1 MNIFLIPA
9 LLIVDSLHFIFARL
23 LHPLSP
29 PTVSVLF
36 VLMTA
41 TVEVGIFGFFTRQI
55 KPEEIRR
62 KLWFFA
68 TLGILIAS
76 STTINY
82 EAVEFID
89 PGVASVLSQTGT
101 VWAVLFGLLWLREEM
116 APAQVFGGVLALAGV
131 FIVNFQSGNYVQI
144 GSLLVIFSAAL
155 YALHAAL
162 TKKFSE
168 DIDLTTFFFARLAFS
183 TAAIFIFNAFSG
195 SLAWPD
201 KTAWPYILLAGT
213 IDVAISRWLYY
224 TALRKLKLTVHTII
238 LTLSPVIAVL
248 WALALFDS
256 HLTSQQIFGGLLVLA
271 GVLAVGLSR
280 KRS

>member
-29 PTVSVLF
+29 PSVSVLF
-36 VLMTA
+36 VLLTA
-41 TVEVGIFGFFTRQI
+41 TIEVGLFGFLSKQI
-55 KPEEIRR
+55 KLTDIKR

-68 TLGILIAS
+68 SLGILIAA

-116 APAQVFGGVLALAGV
+116 SPAQIFGGLLAMAGV
-131 FIVNFQSGNYVQI
+131 FIVNYQSGNYVQI
-144 GSLLVIFSAAL
+144 GSLLVILSAAL

-183 TAAIFIFNAFSG
+183 TAAILVFNAFSG
-195 SLAWPD
+195 SLSFPGKAAWPF
-201 KTAWPYILLAGT
+201 ILLAGT
-213 IDVAISRWLYY
+213 IDVAVSRWLYY